1 MFAVEFPIAGHIDMA
16 DPTPFDPQRWRR
28 LSPLLD
34 ELLELGADARAVRL
48 KRIEADEPSIAEEL
62 AAILAR
68 SGDIEREAFLAG
80 SAFPGDEILAGRT
93 IGKYTLDRP
102 IGQGGMST
110 VWLAHRSDGR
120 YEGQVAVKML
130 NLALLVRAGTERF
143 EREGNVLARLAHPNI
158 AHLIDAGIAAGSQP
172 YLVLEY
178 IEGEPIDRWCDRRG
192 LDVRAKVH
200 LFLDVLDAV
209 AHAHSNLVLHRDL
222 KPSNI
227 LVTPEGQV
235 KLLDFGIATLLDA
248 RDAPAPPTAL
258 TQLNGQAF
266 TPAYAAPEQVQGGS
280 VTTGTDV
287 YALGVLLYQLL
298 SGQHPTS
305 GDTLSAVEVLRAI
318 VDTEPV
324 RLSDAAARAPPKESS
339 AASTQIKLVRTL
351 RGDLDNIVGKALK
364 KAPAERYATSAA
376 FADDLRRYLKDEPV
390 TAHADTFRYR
400 ARKFISRWRVEVA
413 LSTAIAIAVMAGL
426 AVSVWQAREAARE
439 RAVAMTERDRAGRA
453 LARSEAASEFTRTLL
468 TQLAQSAKPV
478 TFNDLLERGEQLV
491 SRQARPDPA
500 QQALVLM
507 TLAEFHVAVGNER
520 KALGLTDRAL
530 QWAAR
535 ASDPGLVATA
545 ACMHAENVAALG
557 DPVLGARLARDA
569 QEGARNDAQAQVACW
584 QQRGYIA
591 MIARDGAG
599 MLADAQAA
607 LATLDATAHPSATTR
622 ALLMSDMASGY
633 RLLGRAGD
641 ADSAYGQAIEM
652 LRQVNKADSLEAS
665 TIWSNWGMT
674 ADMTGQDSLAA
685 ERYRRALDD
694 EEQLLGPDA
703 VSPETLNNLARKSV
717 RLDRLDDA
725 WVLSDRALRRFK
737 ATSSPREI
745 ALAELAQSEV
755 RLAQG
760 RIDEAQALLAAAREQ
775 LGDKAATHQSP
786 APALLFQQ
794 ARIDRAVGDP
804 AAALAVLDEI
814 DRRVRANPT
823 TAENPVSHC
832 LRLRERADTLLDLG
846 HTALAAAD
854 ARQALAAAR
863 QLQGAA
869 PASSY
874 TGLALL
880 TLARVQQAQGDTPAA
895 RDSARAAEA
904 QLAPSLGAAHPETG
918 RAARMAA
925 G

>member
-1 MFAVEFPIAGHIDMA
+1 VFAVEFPITRQIDMVN
-16 DPTPFDPQRWRR
+16 PTPFDPERWRR

-34 ELLELGADARAVRL
+34 ELLELGADARADRL
-48 KRIEADEPSIAEEL
+48 EQIEAEEPAIAQEL
-62 AAILAR
+62 VAILAK
-68 SGDIEREAFLAG
+68 SGDIEREAFLEG
-80 SAFPGDEILAGRT
+80 SAFPGDEILAGHT
-93 IGKYTLDRP
+93 IGKYTLDRL
-102 IGQGGMST
+102 IGHGGMST

-120 YEGQVAVKML
+120 YEGRVAVKML

-158 AHLIDAGIAAGSQP
+158 AHLIDAGVAAGSQP

-192 LDVRAKVH
+192 LDVRAKVR

-227 LVTPEGQV
+227 LVTPEGHV
-235 KLLDFGIATLLDA
+235 KLLDFGIATLLDST
-248 RDAPAPPTAL
+248 DAPVPPTAL
-258 TQLNGQAF
+258 TQLNGHAF
-266 TPAYAAPEQVQGGS
+266 TPAYAAPEQVQGDG
-280 VTTGTDV
+280 VTTATDV

-305 GDTLSAVEVLRAI
+305 GGTLSAIEVLRAI

-324 RLSDAAARAPPKESS
+324 RLSDAAARAPTKQSS
-339 AASTQIKLVRTL
+339 VASIPLKLVRTL

-364 KAPAERYATSAA
+364 KQPAERYATPGA
-376 FADDLRRYLKDEPV
+376 FADDLRRYLNDQPV
-390 TAHADTFRYR
+390 TAHADSFRYR
-400 ARKFISRWRVEVA
+400 AHKFISRWRVEVA
-413 LSTAIAIAVMAGL
+413 LSTAIAVAVMAGL
-426 AVSVWQAREAARE
+426 AMSLWQAREATRE
-439 RAVAMTERDRAGRA
+439 RTVAMTERDRAERA

-468 TQLAQSAKPV
+468 TQVAQSAKPV
-478 TFNDLLERGEQLV
+478 TFNDILERGEQLA
-491 SRQARPDPA
+491 SRQASPDPA

-520 KALGLTDRAL
+520 KALGLTERAM

-535 ASDPGLVATA
+535 ASDPGLTATA
-545 ACMHAENVAALG
+545 GCMHAEDVAALG
-557 DPVLGARLARDA
+557 DPTLGARLAREA
-569 QEGARNDAQAQVACW
+569 QDGARNDVQAQVACW

-607 LATLDATAHPSATTR
+607 LATLDGIAHSSATTR

-633 RLLGRAGD
+633 RLLGRAGE
-641 ADSAYGQAIEM
+641 ADTAYGQAIEM
-652 LRQVNKADSLEAS
+652 LRQTNKADSLEAS
-665 TIWSNWGMT
+665 TIWNNWGMT

-694 EEQLLGPDA
+694 EEKLLGPDA
-703 VSPETLNNLARKSV
+703 VSATTLNNLARKSV
-717 RLDRLDDA
+717 RLDRLDEA
-725 WVLSDRALRRFK
+725 WVFSDRALRRFQE
-737 ATSSPREI
+737 AGSPREI

-760 RIDEAQALLAAAREQ
+760 RIDEAQTLLAAAREQ
-775 LGDKAATHQSP
+775 LGDKAATNQSP

-794 ARIDRAVGDP
+794 ARLDRVAGNP
-804 AAALAVLDEI
+804 GAALAALDEI
-814 DRRVRANPT
+814 DRRVRANQT
-823 TAENPVSHC
+823 TTENPVSHY
-832 LRLRERADTLLDLG
+832 LRLRERAETLLDLG
-846 HTALAAAD
+846 RTAFAD
-854 ARQALAAAR
+854 ADAQQALAAAR

-880 TLARVQQAQGDTPAA
+880 TLARVQQAQGDARAA

-904 QLAPSLGAAHPETG
+904 QLAPSIGASHPETG
-918 RAARMAA
+918 RAARLAA